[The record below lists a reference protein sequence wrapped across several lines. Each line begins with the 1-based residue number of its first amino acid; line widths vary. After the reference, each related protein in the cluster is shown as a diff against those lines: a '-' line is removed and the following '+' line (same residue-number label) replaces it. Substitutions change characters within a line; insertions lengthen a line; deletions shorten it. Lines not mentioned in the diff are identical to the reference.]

1 MFESDG
7 TGCIGA
13 ELGGTLTLVTA
24 DGSDVI
30 WYPNA
35 SDCGR

>member
-13 ELGGTLTLVTA
+13 ELGGTLALVTRWV
-24 DGSDVI
+24 DGSDVTFFD
-30 WYPNA
+30 WLV
-35 SDCGR
+35 